1 MIKFNSRSSQRHR
14 GFFIFFGSRG
24 IVSNNGAAV
33 QSACPNCKQQA
44 MIQPKS
50 VRSWFTLFFIPIFP
64 LGAKRIFSQCT
75 NCRAQFRVSPQQ
87 LSQHQAA
94 SQQQQM
100 QQAIQ
105 MYNSLRAS
113 PANSVTLNNLL
124 LLYLQ
129 LREFNQAVS
138 AANEFQQALNASE
151 QCMTTLGRVLME
163 QGRHVEAIKW
173 FDSALARNA
182 AIGEAAYCKAVALM
196 SITPPDLAGA
206 AIAARAARTAGLNGA
221 EALLKEIENRSR
233 TSPA

>member
-1 MIKFNSRSSQRHR
+1 MIKFHSRSLRRDR

-24 IVSNNGAAV
+24 IISNNGAAAGAV
-33 QSACPNCKQQA
+33 CPNCKQQS

-64 LGAKRIFSQCT
+64 VGAKRTFSQCN
-75 NCRAQFRVSPQQ
+75 NCRAQFRATPQQ
-87 LSQHQAA
+87 LSQHQAV

-105 MYNSLRAS
+105 MYNSMRAS

-129 LREFNQAVS
+129 LREYNQAVS

-163 QGRHVEAIKW
+163 QGRHAEAIKW
-173 FDSALARNA
+173 FDAALSRNA
-182 AIGEAAYCKAVALM
+182 AIGEAAYCKAVSLM
-196 SITPPDLAGA
+196 SVTPPDLAGA

-221 EALLKEIENRSR
+221 DALLKEIENRSR
-233 TSPA
+233 TSQA